1 MIKKYR
7 IEEGRITETPVNE
20 QIVVLVNPDDNEKE
34 FVLGNYE
41 IDPHNFSS
49 SLDPEEP
56 ARVEFENN
64 HFEVIFKRPK
74 NYSSRDHFLFKV
86 SSLGLFLF
94 EEKLVIVI
102 SEDVNIFSGK
112 YFNHVSEVREVFLK
126 VLYNSIYH
134 FIEHLKIINMIAD
147 EIETKINKSMGNK
160 YLLHMFTLE
169 KSLVYYV
176 SAISSNSFVLEKIRN
191 QGLKTKFS
199 EKSQEF
205 MADLIIENNQA
216 KGQADVYSQVF
227 AGLMDARASI
237 INNNM
242 NVWLKNLT
250 ILTIAINV
258 PNFFASMGGMS
269 EITTVTGI
277 SNPRTAHIAFLI
289 FAFLVGAIVYL
300 IFKKVE
306 KR

>member
-7 IEEGRITETPVNE
+7 IEDSKLAETTLNE
-20 QIVVLVNPDDNEKE
+20 QIVVLINPDDNEKE
-34 FVLGNYE
+34 FLLGNFD
-41 IDPHNFSS
+41 IAPHNFAS

-56 ARVEFENN
+56 ARIEFENN
-64 HFEVIFKRPK
+64 HMEAIFKRPK
-74 NYSSRDHFLFKV
+74 NYSSKDHFLFKV

-94 EEKLVIVI
+94 EEKLVVVV
-102 SEDVNIFSGK
+102 SEDIDLFSGK
-112 YFNHVSEVREVFLK
+112 YFNHVSNVREVFLK

-147 EIETKINKSMGNK
+147 EIETKINKSMENK

-176 SAISSNSFVLEKIRN
+176 SAISSNSFVLERLKN
-191 QGLKTKFS
+191 QGLRTKFS

-205 MADLIIENNQA
+205 IEDLIIENNQA
-216 KGQADVYSQVF
+216 KSQADVYSQVF

-269 EITTVTGI
+269 EITLVTGI
-277 SNPRTAHIAFLI
+277 SSPRVAQIAFLI
-289 FAFLVGAIVYL
+289 FAFTAGAVVYL
-300 IFKKVE
+300 LFKRME